1 MRKKIYPLISS
12 TIIAL
17 PVWIILG
24 NLWVSV
30 FVAFLAYVTIHFY
43 QFIIYS
49 TTRATYEYFSQY
61 FMDSE
66 TGKKIDAEKLR
77 QVVDA
82 DPVYMEKLKNVIRK
96 YI

>member
-1 MRKKIYPLISS
+1 MKKIIYRLLFAVVP
-12 TIIAL
+12 AL

-24 NLWVSV
+24 NFWVGV
-30 FVAFLAYVTIHFY
+30 FVAFLVYVTIHFY

-49 TTRATYEYFSQY
+49 TTMATYEYFSQH
-61 FMDSE
+61 FMDIE

-77 QVVDA
+77 QLVDA
-82 DPVYMEKLKNVIRK
+82 DPVYKENLRKIVSK